1 MVIVFAILLFSILIF
16 LHELGHFMAAKLSKV
31 RVNEFSIFMGPALVK
46 WTRGETLY
54 AIRCIPIGGY
64 CAMEG
69 ENEDTDDPNSF
80 QKASWWKR
88 LIILV
93 AGSAMNF
100 IAGLLLFAI
109 VFAQSAM
116 IGTPEIAEVESVQL
130 LADADGLQIGDKVLS
145 VDDIPFTEDNK
156 AELKQLLLDGTA
168 HNVVVLRELEE
179 IALQDLT
186 ITTVDTAWKQNGIQ
200 PGDRWEEINGEN
212 VYISGDF
219 ELLMSLAQ
227 DHKFDLVFDRNDE
240 EIVFNDLLLQK
251 GLFLDDGILTER
263 YGFSFAY
270 EEATF
275 GSVAGY
281 VWNNSVDAVRNVRLS
296 LQMLLSGQAGVQDV
310 SGPVGI
316 VQMMTESVEE
326 TDSTAAAVNTL
337 LLFGAFIAVNLAVM
351 NLLPMPALDGG
362 RVVGLLLVTAIEAVT
377 NKKVNPKVEGYI
389 HGIGMLLLLLLMA
402 VIMFKDVWGIFAG

>member
-316 VQMMTESVEE
+316 VQIMTESVEE